1 MQIIQ
6 TQKEDEIIMK
16 SDIID
21 WPFAFVNGQR
31 TEESQKLLNTK
42 RFPKQKEDTS
52 DWEEALL

>member
-1 MQIIQ
+1 MLND
-6 TQKEDEIIMK
+6 QKPPIN
-16 SDIID
+16 
-21 WPFAFVNGQR
+21 WPFPVYNEQR

>member
-1 MQIIQ
+1 MLED
-6 TQKEDEIIMK
+6 QKTPNN
-16 SDIID
+16 
-21 WPFAFVNGQR
+21 WPFPIYNEQR